1 MGRIKS
7 ERRKDLRILVRMRT
21 GRKQRMGKLREV
33 AIFSLG
39 RSSRHTNQTLVS
51 WIGRQ
56 IAYH

>member
-33 AIFSLG
+33 AISSLG
-39 RSSRHTNQTLVS
+39 RSS
-51 WIGRQ
+51 
-56 IAYH
+56 